1 MTHPTR
7 LSRAGTG
14 LLVTALLLTA
24 SACDTPPPSSA
35 PPPSENTSAV
45 RDPAETAPPSSEA
58 ALRAYYESL
67 IADLKQDLLDE
78 KQADYI
84 TRLDYEARIARLEE
98 KLAELQNNS
107 ALDSPPLGT
116 DLPVSSRPDPSP
128 AETESPSAS
137 RPTTAAFHYTVE
149 NGSAVITAYRGTA
162 TRVEIPARI
171 AGFPVSRI
179 EDDAF
184 RATDVTA
191 VTVPDGVTAIGW
203 FAFAD
208 CPDLLTVTL
217 PASLERI
224 DYGAFDNC
232 PSLTVLCPAD
242 SYAERYAKSFAL
254 RVEYLPA

>member
-1 MTHPTR
+1 MTYLTR

-24 SACDTPPPSSA
+24 SACDTSPSSSQPPPT
-35 PPPSENTSAV
+35 ENTSA
-45 RDPAETAPPSSEA
+45 DTTGPSSEA
-58 ALRAYYESL
+58 TLRAYYEAL
-67 IADLKQDLLDE
+67 IADLKQALLDE

-128 AETESPSAS
+128 AETEPPSAS

-224 DYGAFDNC
+224 DYGAFENC
-232 PSLTVLCPAD
+232 PALTVLCPAG

>member
-1 MTHPTR
+1 
-7 LSRAGTG
+7 
-14 LLVTALLLTA
+14 
-24 SACDTPPPSSA
+24 
-35 PPPSENTSAV
+35 
-45 RDPAETAPPSSEA
+45 
-58 ALRAYYESL
+58 
-67 IADLKQDLLDE
+67 
-78 KQADYI
+78 
-84 TRLDYEARIARLEE
+84 
-98 KLAELQNNS
+98 
-107 ALDSPPLGT
+107 
-116 DLPVSSRPDPSP
+116 
-128 AETESPSAS
+128 
-137 RPTTAAFHYTVE
+137 
-149 NGSAVITAYRGTA
+149 
-162 TRVEIPARI
+162 VEIPARI

-224 DYGAFDNC
+224 DYGAFENC
-232 PSLTVLCPAD
+232 PALTVLCPAG